1 MPLKNSIH
9 RRNHKERSQLAHR
22 SRLGILE
29 KHADYVKRAR
39 DYHSKQ
45 DRLTRLK
52 QKVAERNKD
61 EFYFSMSKQTTKGG
75 VHIADRGNV
84 ALPQDMVKV
93 LKTQDEN
100 YVRTMRAAGLKKI
113 DKIKAHLMAMA
124 DLLTPGTS
132 EIDGDTD
139 GLDAGEIETLQKAG
153 ILSTRK
159 GKGRAPK
166 HIVFVQDEDEAR
178 QYASSSQTALE
189 LSAPPPASAAAD
201 LDEPMDL
208 GWALPAAKSRPR
220 KAAAP
225 QQDVQDAQAVAEIR
239 ADEHRA
245 RAAAARTRLL
255 KELSARLHRDTQL
268 RYAERE
274 FELQRALMGK
284 GARKKIA
291 GVEAVEG
298 ARDDAEDEDEVD
310 ARRGKRR
317 APVRAVDEKTYKP
330 RVYKWRLE
338 RKG

>member
-22 SRLGILE
+22 ARLGILE

-45 DRLTRLK
+45 DRITRLK
-52 QKVAERNKD
+52 QKVADRNKD

-75 VHIADRGNV
+75 VHMKDRGNV
-84 ALPQDMVKV
+84 ALPQDIVKV

-113 DKIKAHLMAMA
+113 DKIKAQLTAMA
-124 DLLTPGTS
+124 DLMKPGS
-132 EIDGDTD
+132 LENDEDVD
-139 GLDAGEIETLQKAG
+139 ELDATEIETLQRAG
-153 ILSTRK
+153 IIPNRK

-166 HIVFVQDEDEAR
+166 HIIFVQDAEEAR
-178 QYASSSQTALE
+178 QYASSSRTTLD
-189 LSAPPPASAAAD
+189 AAMD
-201 LDEPMDL
+201 VDL
-208 GWALPAAKSRPR
+208 GWKVPKKKSKQRD
-220 KAAAP
+220 AAP
-225 QQDVQDAQAVAEIR
+225 EEDVQAVAEIG
-239 ADEHRA
+239 ADER
-245 RAAAARTRLL
+245 RELSSTNRKRLL
-255 KELSARLHRDTQL
+255 KELAARLFRDTQL
-268 RYAERE
+268 RYTERE
-274 FELQRALMGK
+274 FEMQRLMMGK

-298 ARDDAEDEDEVD
+298 ERDDEEDEDEID
-310 ARRGKRR
+310 ARRGKHRDK
-317 APVRAVDEKTYKP
+317 VRKVDEKTFKP